1 MFKSDEKRAKMTKF
15 LDLNDDCLEHVF
27 DYCNVET
34 IVSASK
40 TCKRLNAMVTHI
52 QFPKQTTFSC
62 TISSYACEEK
72 VCEILDCI
80 GKYLVELKICQT
92 SEIFLFYRFLGRSI
106 GDRIRKL
113 SIVTPHISETSL
125 QAIEPVLWRLEELE
139 LRITNTDI
147 NDDDLD
153 LQSRCPNLKRLH
165 IQWDTSFIR
174 NTGNWQQLEELSLG
188 DNEYIVDETFTEFMQ
203 NNPQLR
209 KLKIAAFNC
218 DVRLEDL
225 ANHLANLEQLVLFQ
239 NYSDLSADSI
249 LELQR
254 LTHLRRLILRNV
266 ESDDFEG
273 IVSNATKLSGLVEL
287 RIQAQFD
294 QCSDDDIFEPR
305 HQNIIEIALEMP
317 QLQVFGISFAKLKDK
332 TIVEFLRLADNI
344 REIHIHDCDF
354 VLGPENIKA
363 IINARKTVRNRDDP
377 LLIYVD
383 YLTDEL
389 TEVSHMLAGEFIC
402 RLTLMKL
409 VSSFFTFQMFRKPD
423 ISAYLKA
430 IQCRSCEIIPVGF
443 FE

>member
-1 MFKSDEKRAKMTKF
+1 MTEF

-27 DYCNVET
+27 DYCNVEA
-34 IVSASK
+34 IVSISK
-40 TCKRLNAMVTHI
+40 TCKRLNAMMTHTL
-52 QFPKQTTFSC
+52 FPKQTTFSC

-72 VCEILDCI
+72 VFEILDCV
-80 GKYLVELKICQT
+80 GKYLIELKICQT

-106 GDRIRKL
+106 GDRVRKL

-165 IQWDTSFIR
+165 IQWDTSFMR

-209 KLKIAAFNC
+209 KLKIGAFNC
-218 DVRLEDL
+218 DVRLKDV

-254 LTHLRRLILRNV
+254 LTHLKRLILRNV

-273 IVSNATKLSGLVEL
+273 IVNNATKLSGLIEL

-294 QCSDDDIFEPR
+294 QCSEDDIFEPKQ
-305 HQNIIEIALEMP
+305 QNIIGIALEMP
-317 QLQVFGISFAKLKDK
+317 QLQVFGISFAKLQDN
-332 TIVEFLRLADNI
+332 TIIEFLRFADKI

-354 VLGPENIKA
+354 VLGTENINA
-363 IINARKTVRNRDDP
+363 IIDARKTIRNRDDP

-383 YLTDEL
+383 YITDDL
-389 TEVSHMLAGEFIC
+389 ADVSQISLPVNLFYAYVNETCF
-402 RLTLMKL
+402 
-409 VSSFFTFQMFRKPD
+409 SFLTFQTFRKPD
-423 ISAYLKA
+423 ISAYIKA
-430 IQCRSCEIIPVGF
+430 IQCRCCEIIPVGF